1 MEFGKFND
9 AISLFEGYVNLE
21 KAYTKKCQEANNL
34 KRQLSEQSVL
44 VSGVDALNR
53 ENGQDEVVGGD
64 ENKNSM
70 AVKGFVQNCEQESAD
85 VMPTNGVKSDADKGE
100 IYDTKSGEIGL
111 NESEK
116 SNEDLVENSCYER
129 FKRPEWRKSVAKFF
143 AEVPEA
149 KLLKREI
156 ANIILHDKELQND
169 DNCLQI
175 AYERITKNRPASVG
189 EEIAESEQPL
199 KQKAHEE
206 DFDPNK
212 EITLSEYLQLVA
224 ERKVSAPKFLVEM
237 TGGRSI
243 GLTPQKKISSIAEA
257 GDYLMKNY
265 FR

>member
-1 MEFGKFND
+1 MEFGKFSD
-9 AISLFEGYVNLE
+9 ATSLFEGYVNLE

-34 KRQLSEQSVL
+34 KRQLESKGEDLQGNSVENKTNESAFKRESDKQLLEVSEK
-44 VSGVDALNR
+44 
-53 ENGQDEVVGGD
+53 VVGGEVEVGGFS
-64 ENKNSM
+64 ENSI
-70 AVKGFVQNCEQESAD
+70 ESD
-85 VMPTNGVKSDADKGE
+85 VDKSE
-100 IYDTKSGEIGL
+100 IYDTKSDEIGL

-116 SNEDLVENSCYER
+116 SNEDFVENSCYER

-143 AEVPEA
+143 AEVPDA
-149 KLLKREI
+149 RLLKREI
-156 ANIILHDKELQND
+156 ANLILNDKELQND

-175 AYERITKNRPASVG
+175 AYERIAKNKPASLRG
-189 EEIAESEQPL
+189 EKVENNEQPL
-199 KQKAHEE
+199 KQKALNG

-212 EITLSEYLQLVA
+212 EITLSEYLRLVA

-243 GLTPQKKISSIAEA
+243 GLTPQKKIRSLAEA